1 MQMHSKK
8 IKRILKF
15 TKEFQD
21 SFFYR
26 LPHIDKLRKQQKQS
40 KGKSVKMVTQVLKKE
55 AGNMLP
61 RPVRTMHRR
70 GILRI
75 ALVLVTALILLC
87 VRLGDLM
94 LAKSEHYKELAYDL
108 HTRERQLKAMR
119 GEIQDRNG
127 KVLAAN
133 RTVCTISVIHS
144 QIKDADEVVSALSET
159 LKMQPKDVQKKV
171 EKITAREIIK
181 TNVEKKVGDAIREMD
196 LAGVK
201 VDEDYKRY
209 YPFGSLASKVLGFTG
224 ADNQGI
230 IGLEVSYDEVLKGIG
245 GSILT
250 YTDAAGIELKNT
262 AEQRVEP
269 IAGNTL
275 RLTMDWNIQSFVTQV
290 CLELM
295 EEKQA
300 NEVSCIVMN
309 PQNGE
314 IYAMANVP
322 EFDLNRPFELPEGTT
337 CESEEIRQ
345 DLLNKMW
352 RNANVS
358 DTYEPGSTFKPV
370 TVASAL
376 EEGVVKDGDT
386 YVCKGFETVADYKL
400 KCHVFSTIGSHGSLT
415 VEQALMNSC
424 NPYMIHLALE
434 MGNSRF
440 AYYQSLFGFGKI
452 TGIDLPGET
461 TGIVYGDRMTTID
474 AACNSFGQ
482 TINVNMMQM
491 MAAYCSIINGGMLYQ
506 PHIVKRIESA
516 NGEVVKEYKANLV
529 RQTITASTSKLLR
542 RYLKNT
548 VEEGTAKKAG
558 VTGYSVAGKTGTAQ
572 KGDRKDNKWII
583 SFIGHAPA
591 ENPKFAIYVVIDEPY
606 GTTGTSGSSAD
617 VLTLTHNI
625 LEKLLPYM
633 NVYKDASDE
642 YEDTSSSPDEL
653 TVDGIPAGTASSN

>member
-1 MQMHSKK
+1 
-8 IKRILKF
+8 
-15 TKEFQD
+15 
-21 SFFYR
+21 
-26 LPHIDKLRKQQKQS
+26 
-40 KGKSVKMVTQVLKKE
+40 MVTQVLKKE

-337 CESEEIRQ
+337 CESEEMRQ

-358 DTYEPGSTFKPV
+358 DTYEPGSTFKTV
-370 TVASAL
+370 TAAAAL
-376 EEGVVKDGDT
+376 EAGVVTFNDT
-386 YVCKGFETVADYKL
+386 FSCPGFYIVEDRRIR
-400 KCHVFSTIGSHGSLT
+400 CHKVSGHGSETFL
-415 VEQALMNSC
+415 QGIQNSC
-424 NPYMIHLALE
+424 NPVFIQVGLRLGAERFYSYFEQFELLE
-434 MGNSRF
+434 
-440 AYYQSLFGFGKI
+440 K
-452 TGIDLPGET
+452 TGIDLPGEA
-461 TGIVYGDRMTTID
+461 RTIMHD
-474 AACNSFGQ
+474 PKKIGEVELATISFGQ
-482 TINVNMMQM
+482 SFQLTTLRLLTTISSFV
-491 MAAYCSIINGGMLYQ
+491 NGGHTVV
-506 PHIVKRIESA
+506 PHFGMSISSFDGTSTQKIAYPQGTHVLDEAVSAQMRECLESVVAEGGGNKAYIEGYRI
-516 NGEVVKEYKANLV
+516 G
-529 RQTITASTSKLLR
+529 
-542 RYLKNT
+542 
-548 VEEGTAKKAG
+548 
-558 VTGYSVAGKTGTAQ
+558 GKTATSEKLPRGTG
-572 KGDRKDNKWII
+572 KYI
-583 SFIGHAPA
+583 SSFVGFAPA
-591 ENPKFAIYVVIDEPY
+591 DEPQVIIIMTVDEPQGIYY
-606 GTTGTSGSSAD
+606 GGTIVAPK
-617 VLTLTHNI
+617 VKKIFENI
-625 LEKLLPYM
+625 LPYL
-633 NVYKDASDE
+633 N
-642 YEDTSSSPDEL
+642 L
-653 TVDGIPAGTASSN
+653 

>member
-1 MQMHSKK
+1 
-8 IKRILKF
+8 
-15 TKEFQD
+15 
-21 SFFYR
+21 
-26 LPHIDKLRKQQKQS
+26 
-40 KGKSVKMVTQVLKKE
+40 
-55 AGNMLP
+55 MLP

-337 CESEEIRQ
+337 CESEEMRQ

-358 DTYEPGSTFKPV
+358 DTYEPGSTFKTV
-370 TVASAL
+370 TAAAAL
-376 EEGVVKDGDT
+376 EAGVVTFNDT
-386 YVCKGFETVADYKL
+386 FSCPGFYIVEDRRIR
-400 KCHVFSTIGSHGSLT
+400 CHKVSGHGSETFL
-415 VEQALMNSC
+415 QGIQNSC
-424 NPYMIHLALE
+424 NPVFIQVGLRLGAERFYSYFEQFELLE
-434 MGNSRF
+434 
-440 AYYQSLFGFGKI
+440 K
-452 TGIDLPGET
+452 TGIDLPGEA
-461 TGIVYGDRMTTID
+461 RTIMHD
-474 AACNSFGQ
+474 PKKIGEVELATISFGQ
-482 TINVNMMQM
+482 SFQLTTLRLLTTISSFV
-491 MAAYCSIINGGMLYQ
+491 NGGHTVV
-506 PHIVKRIESA
+506 PHFGMAINSFDGTSTQKIAYPQGTHVLDEAVSAQMRECLESVVAEGGGNKAYIEGYRI
-516 NGEVVKEYKANLV
+516 G
-529 RQTITASTSKLLR
+529 
-542 RYLKNT
+542 
-548 VEEGTAKKAG
+548 
-558 VTGYSVAGKTGTAQ
+558 GKTATSEKLPRGTG
-572 KGDRKDNKWII
+572 KYI
-583 SFIGHAPA
+583 SSFVGFAPA
-591 ENPKFAIYVVIDEPY
+591 DEPQVIIIMTVDEPQGIYY
-606 GTTGTSGSSAD
+606 GGTIVAPK
-617 VLTLTHNI
+617 VKKIFENI
-625 LEKLLPYM
+625 LPYL
-633 NVYKDASDE
+633 N
-642 YEDTSSSPDEL
+642 L
-653 TVDGIPAGTASSN
+653 

>member
-1 MQMHSKK
+1 
-8 IKRILKF
+8 
-15 TKEFQD
+15 
-21 SFFYR
+21 
-26 LPHIDKLRKQQKQS
+26 
-40 KGKSVKMVTQVLKKE
+40 MVTQVLKKE

-337 CESEEIRQ
+337 CENEEMRQ

-358 DTYEPGSTFKPV
+358 DTYEPGSTFKTV
-370 TVASAL
+370 TAAAAL
-376 EEGVVKDGDT
+376 EAGVVTFKDT
-386 YVCKGFETVADYKL
+386 FSCPGFYIVEDRRIR
-400 KCHVFSTIGSHGSLT
+400 CHKVSGHGSETFL
-415 VEQALMNSC
+415 QGIQNSC
-424 NPYMIHLALE
+424 NPVFIQVGLRLGAERFYSYFEQFELLE
-434 MGNSRF
+434 
-440 AYYQSLFGFGKI
+440 K
-452 TGIDLPGET
+452 TGIDLPGEA
-461 TGIVYGDRMTTID
+461 RTIMHD
-474 AACNSFGQ
+474 PKKIGEVELATISFGQ
-482 TINVNMMQM
+482 SFQLTTLRLLTTISSFV
-491 MAAYCSIINGGMLYQ
+491 NGGHTVV
-506 PHIVKRIESA
+506 PHFGMAISSFDGTSTQKISYPQGTQVLDEAVSAQMRECLESVVAEGGGNKAYIEGYRI
-516 NGEVVKEYKANLV
+516 G
-529 RQTITASTSKLLR
+529 
-542 RYLKNT
+542 
-548 VEEGTAKKAG
+548 
-558 VTGYSVAGKTGTAQ
+558 GKTATSEKLPRGTG
-572 KGDRKDNKWII
+572 KYI
-583 SFIGHAPA
+583 SSFVGFAPA
-591 ENPKFAIYVVIDEPY
+591 DDPQVIIIMTVDEPQGIYY
-606 GTTGTSGSSAD
+606 GGTIVAPK
-617 VLTLTHNI
+617 VKKIFENI
-625 LEKLLPYM
+625 LPYL
-633 NVYKDASDE
+633 N
-642 YEDTSSSPDEL
+642 L
-653 TVDGIPAGTASSN
+653 

>member
-1 MQMHSKK
+1 
-8 IKRILKF
+8 
-15 TKEFQD
+15 
-21 SFFYR
+21 
-26 LPHIDKLRKQQKQS
+26 
-40 KGKSVKMVTQVLKKE
+40 
-55 AGNMLP
+55 MLP

-337 CESEEIRQ
+337 CESEEMRQ

-358 DTYEPGSTFKPV
+358 DTYEPGSTFKTV
-370 TVASAL
+370 TAAAAL
-376 EEGVVKDGDT
+376 EAGVVTFKDT
-386 YVCKGFETVADYKL
+386 FSCPGFYIVEDRRIR
-400 KCHVFSTIGSHGSLT
+400 CHKVSGHGSETFL
-415 VEQALMNSC
+415 QGIQNSC
-424 NPYMIHLALE
+424 NPVFIQVGLRLGAERFYSYFEQFELLE
-434 MGNSRF
+434 
-440 AYYQSLFGFGKI
+440 K
-452 TGIDLPGET
+452 TGIDLPGEA
-461 TGIVYGDRMTTID
+461 RTIMHD
-474 AACNSFGQ
+474 PKKIGEVELATISFGQ
-482 TINVNMMQM
+482 SFQLTTLRLLTTISSFV
-491 MAAYCSIINGGMLYQ
+491 NGGHTVV
-506 PHIVKRIESA
+506 PHFGMAISSFDGTSTQKISYPQGTQVLDEAVSAQMRECLESVVAEGGGNKAYIEGYRI
-516 NGEVVKEYKANLV
+516 G
-529 RQTITASTSKLLR
+529 
-542 RYLKNT
+542 
-548 VEEGTAKKAG
+548 
-558 VTGYSVAGKTGTAQ
+558 GKTATSEKLPRGTG
-572 KGDRKDNKWII
+572 KYI
-583 SFIGHAPA
+583 SSFVGFAPA
-591 ENPKFAIYVVIDEPY
+591 DEPQVIIIMTVDEPQGIYY
-606 GTTGTSGSSAD
+606 GGTIVAPK
-617 VLTLTHNI
+617 VKKIFENI
-625 LEKLLPYM
+625 LPYL
-633 NVYKDASDE
+633 N
-642 YEDTSSSPDEL
+642 L
-653 TVDGIPAGTASSN
+653 

>member
-1 MQMHSKK
+1 MHSKK

-70 GILRI
+70 RILRI

-337 CESEEIRQ
+337 CESEEMRQ

-358 DTYEPGSTFKPV
+358 DTYEPGSTFKTV
-370 TVASAL
+370 TAAAAL
-376 EEGVVKDGDT
+376 EAGVVTFNDT
-386 YVCKGFETVADYKL
+386 FSCPGFYIVEDRRIR
-400 KCHVFSTIGSHGSLT
+400 CHKVSGHGSETFL
-415 VEQALMNSC
+415 QGIQNSC
-424 NPYMIHLALE
+424 NPVFIQVGLRLGAERFYSYFEQFELLE
-434 MGNSRF
+434 
-440 AYYQSLFGFGKI
+440 K
-452 TGIDLPGET
+452 TGIDLPGEA
-461 TGIVYGDRMTTID
+461 RTIMHD
-474 AACNSFGQ
+474 PKKIGEVELATISFGQ
-482 TINVNMMQM
+482 SFQLTTLRLLTTISSFV
-491 MAAYCSIINGGMLYQ
+491 NGGHTVV
-506 PHIVKRIESA
+506 PHFGMAISSFDGTSTQKISYPQGTQVLDEAVSAQMRECLESVVAEGGGNKAYIEGYRI
-516 NGEVVKEYKANLV
+516 G
-529 RQTITASTSKLLR
+529 
-542 RYLKNT
+542 
-548 VEEGTAKKAG
+548 
-558 VTGYSVAGKTGTAQ
+558 GKTATSEKLPRGTG
-572 KGDRKDNKWII
+572 KYI
-583 SFIGHAPA
+583 SSFVGFAPA
-591 ENPKFAIYVVIDEPY
+591 DDPQVIIIMTVDEPQGIYY
-606 GTTGTSGSSAD
+606 GGTIVAPK
-617 VLTLTHNI
+617 VKKIFENI
-625 LEKLLPYM
+625 LPYL
-633 NVYKDASDE
+633 N
-642 YEDTSSSPDEL
+642 L
-653 TVDGIPAGTASSN
+653 

>member
-1 MQMHSKK
+1 
-8 IKRILKF
+8 
-15 TKEFQD
+15 
-21 SFFYR
+21 
-26 LPHIDKLRKQQKQS
+26 
-40 KGKSVKMVTQVLKKE
+40 
-55 AGNMLP
+55 MLP

-275 RLTMDWNIQSFVTQV
+275 LLTMDWNIQSFVTQV

-337 CESEEIRQ
+337 CESEEMRQ

-358 DTYEPGSTFKPV
+358 DTYEPGSTFKTV
-370 TVASAL
+370 TAAAAL
-376 EEGVVKDGDT
+376 EAGVVTFKDT
-386 YVCKGFETVADYKL
+386 FSCPGFYIVEDRRIR
-400 KCHVFSTIGSHGSLT
+400 CHKVSGHGSETFL
-415 VEQALMNSC
+415 QGIQNSC
-424 NPYMIHLALE
+424 NPVFIQVGLRLGAERFYSYFEQFELLE
-434 MGNSRF
+434 
-440 AYYQSLFGFGKI
+440 K
-452 TGIDLPGET
+452 TGIDLPGEA
-461 TGIVYGDRMTTID
+461 RTIMHD
-474 AACNSFGQ
+474 PKKIGEVELATISFGQ
-482 TINVNMMQM
+482 SFQLTTLRLLTTISSFV
-491 MAAYCSIINGGMLYQ
+491 NGGHTVV
-506 PHIVKRIESA
+506 PHFGMVISSFDGTSTQKIAYPQGTQVLDEAVSAQMRECLESVVAEGGGNKAYIEGYRI
-516 NGEVVKEYKANLV
+516 G
-529 RQTITASTSKLLR
+529 
-542 RYLKNT
+542 
-548 VEEGTAKKAG
+548 
-558 VTGYSVAGKTGTAQ
+558 GKTATSEKLPRGTG
-572 KGDRKDNKWII
+572 KYI
-583 SFIGHAPA
+583 SSFVGFAPA
-591 ENPKFAIYVVIDEPY
+591 DEPQVIIIMTVDEPQGIYY
-606 GTTGTSGSSAD
+606 GGTIVAPK
-617 VLTLTHNI
+617 VKKIFENI
-625 LEKLLPYM
+625 LPYL
-633 NVYKDASDE
+633 N
-642 YEDTSSSPDEL
+642 L
-653 TVDGIPAGTASSN
+653 

>member
-1 MQMHSKK
+1 MHSKK

-337 CESEEIRQ
+337 CESEEMRQ

-358 DTYEPGSTFKPV
+358 DTYEPGSTFKTV
-370 TVASAL
+370 TAAAAL
-376 EEGVVKDGDT
+376 EAGVVTFKDT
-386 YVCKGFETVADYKL
+386 FSCPGFYIVEDRRIR
-400 KCHVFSTIGSHGSLT
+400 CHKVSGHGSETFL
-415 VEQALMNSC
+415 QGIQNSC
-424 NPYMIHLALE
+424 NPVFIQVGLRLGAERFYSYFEQFELLE
-434 MGNSRF
+434 
-440 AYYQSLFGFGKI
+440 K
-452 TGIDLPGET
+452 TGIDLPGEA
-461 TGIVYGDRMTTID
+461 RTIMHD
-474 AACNSFGQ
+474 PKKIGEVELATISFGQ
-482 TINVNMMQM
+482 SFQLTTLRLLTTISSFV
-491 MAAYCSIINGGMLYQ
+491 NGGHTVV
-506 PHIVKRIESA
+506 PHFGMAISSFDGTSTQKISYPQGTQVLDEAVSAQMRECLESVVAEGGGNKAYIEGYRI
-516 NGEVVKEYKANLV
+516 G
-529 RQTITASTSKLLR
+529 
-542 RYLKNT
+542 
-548 VEEGTAKKAG
+548 
-558 VTGYSVAGKTGTAQ
+558 GKTATSEKLPRGTG
-572 KGDRKDNKWII
+572 KYI
-583 SFIGHAPA
+583 SSFVGFAPA
-591 ENPKFAIYVVIDEPY
+591 DDPQVIIIMTVDEPQGMYY
-606 GTTGTSGSSAD
+606 GGTIVAPK
-617 VLTLTHNI
+617 VKKIFENI
-625 LEKLLPYM
+625 LPYL
-633 NVYKDASDE
+633 N
-642 YEDTSSSPDEL
+642 L
-653 TVDGIPAGTASSN
+653 

>member
-1 MQMHSKK
+1 
-8 IKRILKF
+8 
-15 TKEFQD
+15 
-21 SFFYR
+21 
-26 LPHIDKLRKQQKQS
+26 
-40 KGKSVKMVTQVLKKE
+40 
-55 AGNMLP
+55 MLP

-127 KVLAAN
+127 RVLAAN

-322 EFDLNRPFELPEGTT
+322 EFDLNHPFELPEGTV
-337 CESEEIRQ
+337 CESEEMRQ
-345 DLLNKMW
+345 DLLNNMW

-358 DTYEPGSTFKPV
+358 DTYEPGSTFKTV
-370 TVASAL
+370 TAAAAL
-376 EEGVVKDGDT
+376 EAGVVTFQDT
-386 YVCKGFETVADYKL
+386 FSCPGFYIVEDRRIR
-400 KCHVFSTIGSHGSLT
+400 CHKVSGHGSETFL
-415 VEQALMNSC
+415 QGIQNSC
-424 NPYMIHLALE
+424 NPVFIQVGLRLGAE
-434 MGNSRF
+434 RF
-440 AYYQSLFGFGKI
+440 YSYFEQFELLKK
-452 TGIDLPGET
+452 TGIDLPGEA
-461 TGIVYGDRMTTID
+461 RTIMHD
-474 AACNSFGQ
+474 PKKIGEVELATISFGQ
-482 TINVNMMQM
+482 SFQLTTLRLLTTISSFV
-491 MAAYCSIINGGMLYQ
+491 NGGHTVV
-506 PHIVKRIESA
+506 PHFGMAISSFDGTQKIAYPQGTQVLDEAVSAQMRECLESVVAEGGGNKAYIEGYRI
-516 NGEVVKEYKANLV
+516 G
-529 RQTITASTSKLLR
+529 
-542 RYLKNT
+542 
-548 VEEGTAKKAG
+548 
-558 VTGYSVAGKTGTAQ
+558 GKTATSEKLPRGTG
-572 KGDRKDNKWII
+572 KYI
-583 SFIGHAPA
+583 SSFVGFAPA
-591 ENPKFAIYVVIDEPY
+591 DDPQVIIIMTVDEPQGIYY
-606 GTTGTSGSSAD
+606 GGTIVAPK
-617 VLTLTHNI
+617 VKKIFENI
-625 LEKLLPYM
+625 LPYL
-633 NVYKDASDE
+633 N
-642 YEDTSSSPDEL
+642 L
-653 TVDGIPAGTASSN
+653 

>member
-1 MQMHSKK
+1 
-8 IKRILKF
+8 
-15 TKEFQD
+15 
-21 SFFYR
+21 
-26 LPHIDKLRKQQKQS
+26 
-40 KGKSVKMVTQVLKKE
+40 MVTQVLKKE

-337 CESEEIRQ
+337 CESEEMRQ

-358 DTYEPGSTFKPV
+358 DTYEPGSTFKTV
-370 TVASAL
+370 TAAAAL
-376 EEGVVKDGDT
+376 EAGVVTFKDT
-386 YVCKGFETVADYKL
+386 FSCPGFYIVEDRRIR
-400 KCHVFSTIGSHGSLT
+400 CHKVSGHGSETFL
-415 VEQALMNSC
+415 QGIQNSC
-424 NPYMIHLALE
+424 NPVFIQVGLRLGAERFYSYFEQFELLE
-434 MGNSRF
+434 
-440 AYYQSLFGFGKI
+440 K
-452 TGIDLPGET
+452 TGIDLPGEA
-461 TGIVYGDRMTTID
+461 RTIMHD
-474 AACNSFGQ
+474 PKKIGEVELATISFGQ
-482 TINVNMMQM
+482 SFQLTTLRLLTTISSFV
-491 MAAYCSIINGGMLYQ
+491 NGGHTVV
-506 PHIVKRIESA
+506 PHFGMAISSFDGTSTQKIVYPQGTQVLDEAVSAQMRECLESVVAEGGGNKAYIEGYRI
-516 NGEVVKEYKANLV
+516 G
-529 RQTITASTSKLLR
+529 
-542 RYLKNT
+542 
-548 VEEGTAKKAG
+548 
-558 VTGYSVAGKTGTAQ
+558 GKTATSEKLPRGTG
-572 KGDRKDNKWII
+572 KYI
-583 SFIGHAPA
+583 SSFVGFAPA
-591 ENPKFAIYVVIDEPY
+591 DDPQVIIIMTVDEPQGIYY
-606 GTTGTSGSSAD
+606 GGTIVAPK
-617 VLTLTHNI
+617 VKKIFENI
-625 LEKLLPYM
+625 LPYL
-633 NVYKDASDE
+633 N
-642 YEDTSSSPDEL
+642 L
-653 TVDGIPAGTASSN
+653 

>member
-1 MQMHSKK
+1 
-8 IKRILKF
+8 
-15 TKEFQD
+15 
-21 SFFYR
+21 
-26 LPHIDKLRKQQKQS
+26 
-40 KGKSVKMVTQVLKKE
+40 
-55 AGNMLP
+55 MLP

-159 LKMQPKDVQKKV
+159 LKMQLKDVQKKV

-224 ADNQGI
+224 SDNQGI

-250 YTDAAGIELKNT
+250 YTDAAGIAVVNPAILNGKHGSSP
-262 AEQRVEP
+262 ADRCFP
-269 IAGNTL
+269 IAA
-275 RLTMDWNIQSFVTQV
+275 IQLHGIDAV
-290 CLELM
+290 EIGIID
-295 EEKQA
+295 EEQPIVII

-337 CESEEIRQ
+337 CESEEMRQ

-358 DTYEPGSTFKPV
+358 DTYEPGSTFKTV
-370 TVASAL
+370 TAAAVEA
-376 EEGVVKDGDT
+376 GVVTFKDT
-386 YVCKGFETVADYKL
+386 FSCPGFYIVEDRRIR
-400 KCHVFSTIGSHGSLT
+400 CHKVSGHGSETFL
-415 VEQALMNSC
+415 QGIQNSC
-424 NPYMIHLALE
+424 NPVFIQVGLRLGAERFYSYFEQFELLE
-434 MGNSRF
+434 
-440 AYYQSLFGFGKI
+440 K
-452 TGIDLPGET
+452 TGIDLPGEA
-461 TGIVYGDRMTTID
+461 RTIMHD
-474 AACNSFGQ
+474 PKKIGEVELATISFGQ
-482 TINVNMMQM
+482 SFQLTTLRLLTTISSFV
-491 MAAYCSIINGGMLYQ
+491 NGGHTVV
-506 PHIVKRIESA
+506 PHFGMAISSFDGTSTQKIAYPQGTQVLDEAVSAQMRECLESVVAEGGGNKAYIEGYRI
-516 NGEVVKEYKANLV
+516 G
-529 RQTITASTSKLLR
+529 
-542 RYLKNT
+542 
-548 VEEGTAKKAG
+548 
-558 VTGYSVAGKTGTAQ
+558 GKTATSEKLPRGTG
-572 KGDRKDNKWII
+572 KYI
-583 SFIGHAPA
+583 SSFVGFAPA
-591 ENPKFAIYVVIDEPY
+591 DDPQVIIIMTVDEPQGIYY
-606 GTTGTSGSSAD
+606 GGTIVAPK
-617 VLTLTHNI
+617 VKKIFENI
-625 LEKLLPYM
+625 LPYL
-633 NVYKDASDE
+633 N
-642 YEDTSSSPDEL
+642 L
-653 TVDGIPAGTASSN
+653 

>member
-1 MQMHSKK
+1 
-8 IKRILKF
+8 
-15 TKEFQD
+15 
-21 SFFYR
+21 
-26 LPHIDKLRKQQKQS
+26 
-40 KGKSVKMVTQVLKKE
+40 
-55 AGNMLP
+55 MLP

-337 CESEEIRQ
+337 CESEEMRQ

-358 DTYEPGSTFKPV
+358 DTYEPGSTFKTV
-370 TVASAL
+370 TAAAAL
-376 EEGVVKDGDT
+376 EAGVVTFQDT
-386 YVCKGFETVADYKL
+386 FSCPGFYIVEDRRIR
-400 KCHVFSTIGSHGSLT
+400 CHKVSGHGSETFL
-415 VEQALMNSC
+415 QGIQNSC
-424 NPYMIHLALE
+424 NPVFIQVGLRLGAERFYSYFEQFELLE
-434 MGNSRF
+434 
-440 AYYQSLFGFGKI
+440 K
-452 TGIDLPGET
+452 TGIDLPGEA
-461 TGIVYGDRMTTID
+461 RTIMHD
-474 AACNSFGQ
+474 PKKIGEVELATISFGQ
-482 TINVNMMQM
+482 SFQLTTLRLLTTISSFV
-491 MAAYCSIINGGMLYQ
+491 NGGHTVV
-506 PHIVKRIESA
+506 PHFGMAISSFDGTSTQKISYPQGTQVLDEAVSAQMRECLESVVAEGGGNKAYIEGYRI
-516 NGEVVKEYKANLV
+516 G
-529 RQTITASTSKLLR
+529 
-542 RYLKNT
+542 
-548 VEEGTAKKAG
+548 
-558 VTGYSVAGKTGTAQ
+558 GKTATSEKLPRGTG
-572 KGDRKDNKWII
+572 KYI
-583 SFIGHAPA
+583 SSFVGFAPA
-591 ENPKFAIYVVIDEPY
+591 DDPQVIIIMTVDEPQGIYY
-606 GTTGTSGSSAD
+606 GGTIVAPK
-617 VLTLTHNI
+617 VKKIFENI
-625 LEKLLPYM
+625 LPYL
-633 NVYKDASDE
+633 N
-642 YEDTSSSPDEL
+642 L
-653 TVDGIPAGTASSN
+653 

>member
-1 MQMHSKK
+1 MHSKK

-337 CESEEIRQ
+337 CESEEMRQ

-358 DTYEPGSTFKPV
+358 DTYEPGSTFKTV
-370 TVASAL
+370 TAAAAL
-376 EEGVVKDGDT
+376 EAGVVTFNDT
-386 YVCKGFETVADYKL
+386 FSCPGFYIVEDRRIR
-400 KCHVFSTIGSHGSLT
+400 CHKVSGHGSETFL
-415 VEQALMNSC
+415 QGIQNSC
-424 NPYMIHLALE
+424 NPVFIQVGLRLGAERFYSYFEQFELLE
-434 MGNSRF
+434 
-440 AYYQSLFGFGKI
+440 K
-452 TGIDLPGET
+452 TGIDLPGEA
-461 TGIVYGDRMTTID
+461 RTIMHD
-474 AACNSFGQ
+474 PKKIGEVELATISFGQ
-482 TINVNMMQM
+482 SFQLTTLRLLTTISSFV
-491 MAAYCSIINGGMLYQ
+491 NGGHTVV
-506 PHIVKRIESA
+506 PHFGMAISSFDGTSTQKISYPQGTQVLDEAVSAQMRECLESVVAEGGGNKAYIEGYRI
-516 NGEVVKEYKANLV
+516 G
-529 RQTITASTSKLLR
+529 
-542 RYLKNT
+542 
-548 VEEGTAKKAG
+548 
-558 VTGYSVAGKTGTAQ
+558 GKTATSEKLPRGTG
-572 KGDRKDNKWII
+572 KYI
-583 SFIGHAPA
+583 SSFVGFAPA
-591 ENPKFAIYVVIDEPY
+591 DDPQVIIIMTVDEPQGIYY
-606 GTTGTSGSSAD
+606 GGTIVAPK
-617 VLTLTHNI
+617 VKKIFENI
-625 LEKLLPYM
+625 LPYL
-633 NVYKDASDE
+633 N
-642 YEDTSSSPDEL
+642 L
-653 TVDGIPAGTASSN
+653 

>member
-1 MQMHSKK
+1 MHSKK

-337 CESEEIRQ
+337 CESEEMRQ

-358 DTYEPGSTFKPV
+358 DTYEPGSTFKTV
-370 TVASAL
+370 TAAAAL
-376 EEGVVKDGDT
+376 EAGVVTFKDT
-386 YVCKGFETVADYKL
+386 FSCPGFYIVEDRRIR
-400 KCHVFSTIGSHGSLT
+400 CHKVSGHGSETFL
-415 VEQALMNSC
+415 QGIQNSC
-424 NPYMIHLALE
+424 NPVFIQVGLRLGAERFYSYFEQFELLE
-434 MGNSRF
+434 
-440 AYYQSLFGFGKI
+440 K
-452 TGIDLPGET
+452 TGIDLPGEA
-461 TGIVYGDRMTTID
+461 RTIMHD
-474 AACNSFGQ
+474 PKKIGEVELATISFGQ
-482 TINVNMMQM
+482 SFQLTTLRLLTTISSFV
-491 MAAYCSIINGGMLYQ
+491 NGGHTVV
-506 PHIVKRIESA
+506 PHFGMVISSFDGTSTQKIAYPQGTQVLDEAVSAQMRECLESVVAEGGGNKAYIEGYRI
-516 NGEVVKEYKANLV
+516 G
-529 RQTITASTSKLLR
+529 
-542 RYLKNT
+542 
-548 VEEGTAKKAG
+548 
-558 VTGYSVAGKTGTAQ
+558 GKTATSEKLPRGTG
-572 KGDRKDNKWII
+572 KYI
-583 SFIGHAPA
+583 SSFVGFAPA
-591 ENPKFAIYVVIDEPY
+591 DDPQVIIIMTVDEPQGIYY
-606 GTTGTSGSSAD
+606 GGTIVAPK
-617 VLTLTHNI
+617 VKKIFENI
-625 LEKLLPYM
+625 LPYL
-633 NVYKDASDE
+633 N
-642 YEDTSSSPDEL
+642 L
-653 TVDGIPAGTASSN
+653 

>member
-1 MQMHSKK
+1 MHSKK

-337 CESEEIRQ
+337 CESEEMRQ

-358 DTYEPGSTFKPV
+358 DTYEPGSTFKTV
-370 TVASAL
+370 TAAAAL
-376 EEGVVKDGDT
+376 EAGVVTFKDT
-386 YVCKGFETVADYKL
+386 FSCPGFYIVEDRRIR
-400 KCHVFSTIGSHGSLT
+400 CHKVSGHGSETFL
-415 VEQALMNSC
+415 QGIQNSC
-424 NPYMIHLALE
+424 NPVFIQVGLRLGAERFYSYFEQFELLE
-434 MGNSRF
+434 
-440 AYYQSLFGFGKI
+440 K
-452 TGIDLPGET
+452 TGIDLPGEA
-461 TGIVYGDRMTTID
+461 RTIMHD
-474 AACNSFGQ
+474 PKKIGEVELATISFGQ
-482 TINVNMMQM
+482 SFQLTTLRLLTTISSFV
-491 MAAYCSIINGGMLYQ
+491 NGGHTVV
-506 PHIVKRIESA
+506 PHFGMVISSFDGTSTQKIAYPQGTQVLDEAVSAQMRECLESVVAEGGGNKAYIEGYRI
-516 NGEVVKEYKANLV
+516 G
-529 RQTITASTSKLLR
+529 
-542 RYLKNT
+542 
-548 VEEGTAKKAG
+548 
-558 VTGYSVAGKTGTAQ
+558 GKTATSEKLPRGTG
-572 KGDRKDNKWII
+572 KYI
-583 SFIGHAPA
+583 SSFVGFAPA
-591 ENPKFAIYVVIDEPY
+591 DEPQVIIIMTVDEPQGIYY
-606 GTTGTSGSSAD
+606 GGTIVAPK
-617 VLTLTHNI
+617 VKKIFENI
-625 LEKLLPYM
+625 LPYL
-633 NVYKDASDE
+633 N
-642 YEDTSSSPDEL
+642 L
-653 TVDGIPAGTASSN
+653 

>member
-1 MQMHSKK
+1 MHSKK

-337 CESEEIRQ
+337 CESEEMRQ

-358 DTYEPGSTFKPV
+358 DTYEPGSTFKTV
-370 TVASAL
+370 TAAAAL
-376 EEGVVKDGDT
+376 EAGVVTFKDT
-386 YVCKGFETVADYKL
+386 FSCPGFYIVEDRRIR
-400 KCHVFSTIGSHGSLT
+400 CHKVSGHGSETFL
-415 VEQALMNSC
+415 QGIQNSC
-424 NPYMIHLALE
+424 NPVFIQVGLRLGAERFYSYFEQFELLE
-434 MGNSRF
+434 
-440 AYYQSLFGFGKI
+440 K
-452 TGIDLPGET
+452 TGIDLPGEA
-461 TGIVYGDRMTTID
+461 RTIMHD
-474 AACNSFGQ
+474 PKKIGEVELATISFGQ
-482 TINVNMMQM
+482 SFQLTTLRLLTTISSFV
-491 MAAYCSIINGGMLYQ
+491 NGGHTVV
-506 PHIVKRIESA
+506 PHFGMAISSFDGTSTQKISYPQGTQVLDEAVSAQMRECLESVVAEGGGNKAYIEGYRI
-516 NGEVVKEYKANLV
+516 G
-529 RQTITASTSKLLR
+529 
-542 RYLKNT
+542 
-548 VEEGTAKKAG
+548 
-558 VTGYSVAGKTGTAQ
+558 GKTATSEKLPRGTG
-572 KGDRKDNKWII
+572 KYI
-583 SFIGHAPA
+583 SSFVGFAPA
-591 ENPKFAIYVVIDEPY
+591 DDPQVIIIMTVDEPQGIYY
-606 GTTGTSGSSAD
+606 GGTIVAPK
-617 VLTLTHNI
+617 VKKIFENI
-625 LEKLLPYM
+625 LPYL
-633 NVYKDASDE
+633 N
-642 YEDTSSSPDEL
+642 L
-653 TVDGIPAGTASSN
+653 

>member
-1 MQMHSKK
+1 
-8 IKRILKF
+8 
-15 TKEFQD
+15 
-21 SFFYR
+21 
-26 LPHIDKLRKQQKQS
+26 
-40 KGKSVKMVTQVLKKE
+40 
-55 AGNMLP
+55 MLP

-75 ALVLVTALILLC
+75 ALVLVAALILLC

-337 CESEEIRQ
+337 CENEEMKQ

-358 DTYEPGSTFKPV
+358 DTYEPGSTFKTV
-370 TVASAL
+370 TAAAAL
-376 EEGVVKDGDT
+376 EAGVVTFQDT
-386 YVCKGFETVADYKL
+386 FSCPGFYIVEDRRIR
-400 KCHVFSTIGSHGSLT
+400 CHKVSGHGSETFL
-415 VEQALMNSC
+415 QGIQNSC
-424 NPYMIHLALE
+424 NPVFIQVGLRLGAERFYSYFEQFELLE
-434 MGNSRF
+434 
-440 AYYQSLFGFGKI
+440 K
-452 TGIDLPGET
+452 TGIDLPGEA
-461 TGIVYGDRMTTID
+461 RTIMHD
-474 AACNSFGQ
+474 PKKIGEVELATISFGQ
-482 TINVNMMQM
+482 SFQLTTLRLLTTISSFV
-491 MAAYCSIINGGMLYQ
+491 NGGHTVV
-506 PHIVKRIESA
+506 PHFGMAISSFDGTSTQKISYPQGTQVLDEAVSAQMRECLESVVAEGGGNKAYIEGYRI
-516 NGEVVKEYKANLV
+516 G
-529 RQTITASTSKLLR
+529 
-542 RYLKNT
+542 
-548 VEEGTAKKAG
+548 
-558 VTGYSVAGKTGTAQ
+558 GKTATSEKLPRGTG
-572 KGDRKDNKWII
+572 KYI
-583 SFIGHAPA
+583 SSFVGFAPA
-591 ENPKFAIYVVIDEPY
+591 DDPQVIIIMTVDEPQGIYY
-606 GTTGTSGSSAD
+606 GGTIVAPK
-617 VLTLTHNI
+617 VKKIFENI
-625 LEKLLPYM
+625 LPYL
-633 NVYKDASDE
+633 N
-642 YEDTSSSPDEL
+642 L
-653 TVDGIPAGTASSN
+653 

>member
-1 MQMHSKK
+1 
-8 IKRILKF
+8 
-15 TKEFQD
+15 
-21 SFFYR
+21 
-26 LPHIDKLRKQQKQS
+26 
-40 KGKSVKMVTQVLKKE
+40 
-55 AGNMLP
+55 MLP

-75 ALVLVTALILLC
+75 ALVIVAALILLC

-127 KVLAAN
+127 RVLAAN

-275 RLTMDWNIQSFVTQV
+275 CLTMDWNIQSFVTQV

-322 EFDLNRPFELPEGTT
+322 EFDLNHPFELPEGTV
-337 CESEEIRQ
+337 CESEEMRQ
-345 DLLNKMW
+345 DLLNNMW

-358 DTYEPGSTFKPV
+358 DTYEPGSTFKTV
-370 TVASAL
+370 TAAAAL
-376 EEGVVKDGDT
+376 EAGVVTFQDT
-386 YVCKGFETVADYKL
+386 FSCPGFYIVEDRRIR
-400 KCHVFSTIGSHGSLT
+400 CHKVSGHGSETFL
-415 VEQALMNSC
+415 QGIQNSC
-424 NPYMIHLALE
+424 NPVFIQVGLRLGAE
-434 MGNSRF
+434 RF
-440 AYYQSLFGFGKI
+440 YSYFEQFELLKK
-452 TGIDLPGET
+452 TGIDLPGEA
-461 TGIVYGDRMTTID
+461 RTIMHD
-474 AACNSFGQ
+474 PKKIGEVELATISFGQ
-482 TINVNMMQM
+482 SFQLTTLRLLATISSFV
-491 MAAYCSIINGGMLYQ
+491 NGGHTVV
-506 PHIVKRIESA
+506 PHFGMSISSFDGTSTQKIAYPQGTQVLDEAVSAQMRECLESVVAEGGGNKAYIEGYRI
-516 NGEVVKEYKANLV
+516 G
-529 RQTITASTSKLLR
+529 
-542 RYLKNT
+542 
-548 VEEGTAKKAG
+548 
-558 VTGYSVAGKTGTAQ
+558 GKTATSEKLPRGTG
-572 KGDRKDNKWII
+572 KYI
-583 SFIGHAPA
+583 SSFVGFAPA
-591 ENPKFAIYVVIDEPY
+591 DEPQVIIIMTVDEPQGIYY
-606 GTTGTSGSSAD
+606 GGTIVAPK
-617 VLTLTHNI
+617 VKKIFENI
-625 LEKLLPYM
+625 LPYL
-633 NVYKDASDE
+633 N
-642 YEDTSSSPDEL
+642 L
-653 TVDGIPAGTASSN
+653 

>member
-1 MQMHSKK
+1 
-8 IKRILKF
+8 
-15 TKEFQD
+15 
-21 SFFYR
+21 
-26 LPHIDKLRKQQKQS
+26 
-40 KGKSVKMVTQVLKKE
+40 
-55 AGNMLP
+55 MLP

-337 CESEEIRQ
+337 CESEEMRQ

-358 DTYEPGSTFKPV
+358 DTYEPGSTFKTV
-370 TVASAL
+370 TAAAAL
-376 EEGVVKDGDT
+376 EAGVVTFNDT
-386 YVCKGFETVADYKL
+386 FSCPGFYIVEDRRIR
-400 KCHVFSTIGSHGSLT
+400 CHKVSGHGSETFL
-415 VEQALMNSC
+415 QGIQNSC
-424 NPYMIHLALE
+424 NPVFIQVGLRLGAERFYSYFEQFELLE
-434 MGNSRF
+434 
-440 AYYQSLFGFGKI
+440 K
-452 TGIDLPGET
+452 TGIDLPGEA
-461 TGIVYGDRMTTID
+461 RTIMHD
-474 AACNSFGQ
+474 PKKIGEVELATISFGQ
-482 TINVNMMQM
+482 SFQLTTLRLLTTISSFV
-491 MAAYCSIINGGMLYQ
+491 NGGHTVV
-506 PHIVKRIESA
+506 PHFGMAISSFDGTSTQNIAYPQGTQVLDEAVSAQMRECLESVVAEGGGNKAYIEGYRI
-516 NGEVVKEYKANLV
+516 G
-529 RQTITASTSKLLR
+529 
-542 RYLKNT
+542 
-548 VEEGTAKKAG
+548 
-558 VTGYSVAGKTGTAQ
+558 GKTATSEKLPRGTG
-572 KGDRKDNKWII
+572 KYI
-583 SFIGHAPA
+583 SSFVGFAPA
-591 ENPKFAIYVVIDEPY
+591 DEPQVIIIMTVDEPQGIYY
-606 GTTGTSGSSAD
+606 GGTIVAPK
-617 VLTLTHNI
+617 VKKIFENI
-625 LEKLLPYM
+625 LPYL
-633 NVYKDASDE
+633 N
-642 YEDTSSSPDEL
+642 L
-653 TVDGIPAGTASSN
+653 

>member
-1 MQMHSKK
+1 
-8 IKRILKF
+8 
-15 TKEFQD
+15 
-21 SFFYR
+21 
-26 LPHIDKLRKQQKQS
+26 
-40 KGKSVKMVTQVLKKE
+40 
-55 AGNMLP
+55 MLP

-337 CESEEIRQ
+337 CESEEMRQ

-358 DTYEPGSTFKPV
+358 DTYEPGSTFKTV
-370 TVASAL
+370 TAAAAL
-376 EEGVVKDGDT
+376 EAGVVTFKDT
-386 YVCKGFETVADYKL
+386 FSCPGFYIVEDRRIR
-400 KCHVFSTIGSHGSLT
+400 CHKVSGHGSETFL
-415 VEQALMNSC
+415 QGIQNSC
-424 NPYMIHLALE
+424 NPVFIQVGLRLGAERFYSYFEQFELLE
-434 MGNSRF
+434 
-440 AYYQSLFGFGKI
+440 K
-452 TGIDLPGET
+452 TGIDLPGEA
-461 TGIVYGDRMTTID
+461 RTIMHD
-474 AACNSFGQ
+474 PKKIGEVELATISFGQ
-482 TINVNMMQM
+482 SFQLTTLRLLTTISSFV
-491 MAAYCSIINGGMLYQ
+491 NGGHTVV
-506 PHIVKRIESA
+506 PHFGMVISSFDGTSTQKIAYPQGTQVLDEAFSAQMRECLESVVAEGGGNKAYIEGYRI
-516 NGEVVKEYKANLV
+516 G
-529 RQTITASTSKLLR
+529 
-542 RYLKNT
+542 
-548 VEEGTAKKAG
+548 
-558 VTGYSVAGKTGTAQ
+558 GKTATSEKLPRGTG
-572 KGDRKDNKWII
+572 KYI
-583 SFIGHAPA
+583 SSFVGFAPA
-591 ENPKFAIYVVIDEPY
+591 DEPQVIIIMTVDEPQGIYY
-606 GTTGTSGSSAD
+606 GGTIVAPK
-617 VLTLTHNI
+617 VKKIFENI
-625 LEKLLPYM
+625 LPYL
-633 NVYKDASDE
+633 N
-642 YEDTSSSPDEL
+642 L
-653 TVDGIPAGTASSN
+653 

>member
-1 MQMHSKK
+1 
-8 IKRILKF
+8 
-15 TKEFQD
+15 
-21 SFFYR
+21 
-26 LPHIDKLRKQQKQS
+26 
-40 KGKSVKMVTQVLKKE
+40 MVTQVLKKE

-337 CESEEIRQ
+337 CESEEMRQ

-358 DTYEPGSTFKPV
+358 DTYEPGSTFKTV
-370 TVASAL
+370 TAAAAL
-376 EEGVVKDGDT
+376 EAGVVTFNDT
-386 YVCKGFETVADYKL
+386 FSCPGFYIVEDRRIR
-400 KCHVFSTIGSHGSLT
+400 CHKVSGHGSETFL
-415 VEQALMNSC
+415 QGIQNSC
-424 NPYMIHLALE
+424 NPVFIQVGLRLGAERFYSYFEQFELLE
-434 MGNSRF
+434 
-440 AYYQSLFGFGKI
+440 K
-452 TGIDLPGET
+452 TGIDLPGEA
-461 TGIVYGDRMTTID
+461 RTIMHD
-474 AACNSFGQ
+474 PKKIGEVELATISFGQ
-482 TINVNMMQM
+482 SFQLTTLRLLTTISSFV
-491 MAAYCSIINGGMLYQ
+491 NGGHTVV
-506 PHIVKRIESA
+506 PHFGMAISSFDGTSTQKISYPQGTQVLDEAVSAQMRECLESVVAEGGGNKAYIEGYRI
-516 NGEVVKEYKANLV
+516 G
-529 RQTITASTSKLLR
+529 
-542 RYLKNT
+542 
-548 VEEGTAKKAG
+548 
-558 VTGYSVAGKTGTAQ
+558 GKTATSEKLPRGTG
-572 KGDRKDNKWII
+572 KYI
-583 SFIGHAPA
+583 SSFVGFAPA
-591 ENPKFAIYVVIDEPY
+591 DEPQVIIIMTVDEPQGIYY
-606 GTTGTSGSSAD
+606 GGTIVAPK
-617 VLTLTHNI
+617 VKKIFENI
-625 LEKLLPYM
+625 LPYL
-633 NVYKDASDE
+633 N
-642 YEDTSSSPDEL
+642 L
-653 TVDGIPAGTASSN
+653 

>member
-1 MQMHSKK
+1 
-8 IKRILKF
+8 
-15 TKEFQD
+15 
-21 SFFYR
+21 
-26 LPHIDKLRKQQKQS
+26 
-40 KGKSVKMVTQVLKKE
+40 MVTQVLKKE

-337 CESEEIRQ
+337 CESEEMRQ

-358 DTYEPGSTFKPV
+358 DTYEPGSTFKTV
-370 TVASAL
+370 TAAAAL
-376 EEGVVKDGDT
+376 EAGVVTFNDT
-386 YVCKGFETVADYKL
+386 FSCPGFYIVEDRRIR
-400 KCHVFSTIGSHGSLT
+400 CHKVSGHGSETFL
-415 VEQALMNSC
+415 QGIQNSC
-424 NPYMIHLALE
+424 NPVFIQVGLRLGAERFYSYFEQFELLE
-434 MGNSRF
+434 
-440 AYYQSLFGFGKI
+440 K
-452 TGIDLPGET
+452 TGIDLPGEA
-461 TGIVYGDRMTTID
+461 RTIMHD
-474 AACNSFGQ
+474 PKKIGEVELATISFGQ
-482 TINVNMMQM
+482 SFQLTTLRLLTTISSFV
-491 MAAYCSIINGGMLYQ
+491 NGGHTVV
-506 PHIVKRIESA
+506 PHFGMAISSFDGTSTQKISYPQGTHVLDEAVSAQMRECLESVVAEGGGNKAYIEGYRI
-516 NGEVVKEYKANLV
+516 G
-529 RQTITASTSKLLR
+529 
-542 RYLKNT
+542 
-548 VEEGTAKKAG
+548 
-558 VTGYSVAGKTGTAQ
+558 GKTATSEKLPRGTG
-572 KGDRKDNKWII
+572 KYI
-583 SFIGHAPA
+583 SSFVGFAPA
-591 ENPKFAIYVVIDEPY
+591 DDPQVIIIMTVDEPQGIYY
-606 GTTGTSGSSAD
+606 GGTIVAPK
-617 VLTLTHNI
+617 VKKIFENI
-625 LEKLLPYM
+625 LPYL
-633 NVYKDASDE
+633 N
-642 YEDTSSSPDEL
+642 L
-653 TVDGIPAGTASSN
+653 

>member
-1 MQMHSKK
+1 
-8 IKRILKF
+8 
-15 TKEFQD
+15 
-21 SFFYR
+21 
-26 LPHIDKLRKQQKQS
+26 
-40 KGKSVKMVTQVLKKE
+40 
-55 AGNMLP
+55 MLP

-337 CESEEIRQ
+337 CENEEMRQ

-358 DTYEPGSTFKPV
+358 DTYEPGSTFKTV
-370 TVASAL
+370 TAAAAL
-376 EEGVVKDGDT
+376 EAGVVTFKDT
-386 YVCKGFETVADYKL
+386 FSCPGFYIVEDRRIR
-400 KCHVFSTIGSHGSLT
+400 CHKVSGHGSETFL
-415 VEQALMNSC
+415 QGIQNSC
-424 NPYMIHLALE
+424 NPVFIQVGLRLGAERFYSYFEQFELLE
-434 MGNSRF
+434 
-440 AYYQSLFGFGKI
+440 K
-452 TGIDLPGET
+452 TGIDLPGEA
-461 TGIVYGDRMTTID
+461 RTIMHD
-474 AACNSFGQ
+474 PKKIGEVELATISFGQ
-482 TINVNMMQM
+482 SFQLTTLRLLTTISSFV
-491 MAAYCSIINGGMLYQ
+491 NGGHTVV
-506 PHIVKRIESA
+506 PHFGMAISSFDGTSTQKISYPQGTQVLDEAVSAQMRECLESVVAEGGGNKAYIEGYRI
-516 NGEVVKEYKANLV
+516 G
-529 RQTITASTSKLLR
+529 
-542 RYLKNT
+542 
-548 VEEGTAKKAG
+548 
-558 VTGYSVAGKTGTAQ
+558 GKTATSEKLPRGTG
-572 KGDRKDNKWII
+572 KYI
-583 SFIGHAPA
+583 SSFVGFAPA
-591 ENPKFAIYVVIDEPY
+591 DDPQVIIIMTVDEPQGIYY
-606 GTTGTSGSSAD
+606 GGTIVAPK
-617 VLTLTHNI
+617 VKKIFENI
-625 LEKLLPYM
+625 LPYL
-633 NVYKDASDE
+633 N
-642 YEDTSSSPDEL
+642 L
-653 TVDGIPAGTASSN
+653 

>member
-1 MQMHSKK
+1 
-8 IKRILKF
+8 
-15 TKEFQD
+15 
-21 SFFYR
+21 
-26 LPHIDKLRKQQKQS
+26 
-40 KGKSVKMVTQVLKKE
+40 
-55 AGNMLP
+55 MLP

-337 CESEEIRQ
+337 CESEEMRQ

-358 DTYEPGSTFKPV
+358 DTYEPGSTFKTV
-370 TVASAL
+370 TAAAAL
-376 EEGVVKDGDT
+376 EAGVVTFNDT
-386 YVCKGFETVADYKL
+386 FSCPGFYIVEDRRIR
-400 KCHVFSTIGSHGSLT
+400 CHKVSGHGSETFL
-415 VEQALMNSC
+415 QGIQNSC
-424 NPYMIHLALE
+424 NPVFIQVGLRLGAERFYSYFEQFELLE
-434 MGNSRF
+434 
-440 AYYQSLFGFGKI
+440 K
-452 TGIDLPGET
+452 TGIDLPGEA
-461 TGIVYGDRMTTID
+461 RTIMHD
-474 AACNSFGQ
+474 PKKIGEVELATISFGQ
-482 TINVNMMQM
+482 SFQLTTLRLLTTISSFV
-491 MAAYCSIINGGMLYQ
+491 NGGHTVV
-506 PHIVKRIESA
+506 PHFGMAISSFDGTSTQKISYPQGTQVLDEAVSAQMRECLESVVAEGGGNKAYIEGYRI
-516 NGEVVKEYKANLV
+516 G
-529 RQTITASTSKLLR
+529 
-542 RYLKNT
+542 
-548 VEEGTAKKAG
+548 
-558 VTGYSVAGKTGTAQ
+558 GKTATSEKLPRGTG
-572 KGDRKDNKWII
+572 KYI
-583 SFIGHAPA
+583 SSFVGFAPA
-591 ENPKFAIYVVIDEPY
+591 DDPQVIIIMTVDEPQGIYY
-606 GTTGTSGSSAD
+606 GGTIVAPK
-617 VLTLTHNI
+617 VKKIFENI
-625 LEKLLPYM
+625 LPYL
-633 NVYKDASDE
+633 N
-642 YEDTSSSPDEL
+642 L
-653 TVDGIPAGTASSN
+653 

>member
-1 MQMHSKK
+1 
-8 IKRILKF
+8 
-15 TKEFQD
+15 
-21 SFFYR
+21 
-26 LPHIDKLRKQQKQS
+26 
-40 KGKSVKMVTQVLKKE
+40 MVSDEQLKK
-55 AGNMLP
+55 NKYRRKKVMLK
-61 RPVRTMHRR
+61 RVHTKGMV
-70 GILRI
+70 
-75 ALVLVTALILLC
+75 ALVMVVVILMALGGQVFRINYTHGETYAKAVLDHQTYTSTELPYKRGQILTGDGTVLAYSERVYNLILD
-87 VRLGDLM
+87 VKLM
-94 LAKSEHYKELAYDL
+94 LSDVEYKEPTL
-108 HTRERQLKAMR
+108 
-119 GEIQDRNG
+119 
-127 KVLAAN
+127 
-133 RTVCTISVIHS
+133 
-144 QIKDADEVVSALSET
+144 SALCKYFNLNRSELEQKVSENSQSRYQKLLSNLT
-159 LKMQPKDVQKKV
+159 TDQIADFKNLMADSTEGKNIKGVWFEDSYIRKYPLGTFASDVV
-171 EKITAREIIK
+171 GFASA
-181 TNVEKKVGDAIREMD
+181 TNGGELGIESQYDEE
-196 LAGVK
+196 LTGTNGTTYSY
-201 VDEDYKRY
+201 VDE
-209 YPFGSLASKVLGFTG
+209 
-224 ADNQGI
+224 
-230 IGLEVSYDEVLKGIG
+230 GLEVTETQKNAVDGNNIVTTLDYNVQ
-245 GSILT
+245 SI
-250 YTDAAGIELKNT
+250 IEKCILEYNEEKPSKNT
-262 AEQRVEP
+262 AVVVADP
-269 IAGNTL
+269 
-275 RLTMDWNIQSFVTQV
+275 S
-290 CLELM
+290 
-295 EEKQA
+295 
-300 NEVSCIVMN
+300 
-309 PQNGE
+309 NGE
-314 IYAMANVP
+314 ILGMASYPTFN
-322 EFDLNRPFELPEGTT
+322 LNDPRKLTGMYTD
-337 CESEEIRQ
+337 EEIK
-345 DLLNKMW
+345 DMSDEEY
-352 RNANVS
+352 RNNLYSLWTNYCVS
-358 DTYEPGSTFKPV
+358 ESYEPGSTFKPV

-491 MAAYCSIINGGMLYQ
+491 MAAYCSIINGGMFYQ

>member
-1 MQMHSKK
+1 
-8 IKRILKF
+8 
-15 TKEFQD
+15 
-21 SFFYR
+21 
-26 LPHIDKLRKQQKQS
+26 
-40 KGKSVKMVTQVLKKE
+40 
-55 AGNMLP
+55 MLP

-322 EFDLNRPFELPEGTT
+322 EFDLNRPFEIPEGTT
-337 CESEEIRQ
+337 CESEEMRQ

-358 DTYEPGSTFKPV
+358 DTYEPGSTFKTV
-370 TVASAL
+370 TAAAAL
-376 EEGVVKDGDT
+376 EAGVVTFNDT
-386 YVCKGFETVADYKL
+386 FSCPGFYIVEDRRIR
-400 KCHVFSTIGSHGSLT
+400 CHKVSGHGSETFL
-415 VEQALMNSC
+415 QGIQNSC
-424 NPYMIHLALE
+424 NPVFIQVGLRLGAERFYSYFEQFELLE
-434 MGNSRF
+434 
-440 AYYQSLFGFGKI
+440 K
-452 TGIDLPGET
+452 TGIDLPGEA
-461 TGIVYGDRMTTID
+461 RTIMHD
-474 AACNSFGQ
+474 PKKIGEVELATISFGQ
-482 TINVNMMQM
+482 SFQLTTLRLLTTISSFV
-491 MAAYCSIINGGMLYQ
+491 NGGHTVV
-506 PHIVKRIESA
+506 PHFGMAISSFDGTGTQKIAYPQGTHVLDEAVSAQMRECLESVVAEGGGNKAYIEGYRI
-516 NGEVVKEYKANLV
+516 G
-529 RQTITASTSKLLR
+529 
-542 RYLKNT
+542 
-548 VEEGTAKKAG
+548 
-558 VTGYSVAGKTGTAQ
+558 GKTATSEKLPRGTG
-572 KGDRKDNKWII
+572 KYI
-583 SFIGHAPA
+583 SSFVGFAPA
-591 ENPKFAIYVVIDEPY
+591 DEPQVIIIMTVDEPQGIYY
-606 GTTGTSGSSAD
+606 GGTIVAPK
-617 VLTLTHNI
+617 VKKIFENI
-625 LEKLLPYM
+625 LPYL
-633 NVYKDASDE
+633 N
-642 YEDTSSSPDEL
+642 L
-653 TVDGIPAGTASSN
+653 

>member
-1 MQMHSKK
+1 
-8 IKRILKF
+8 
-15 TKEFQD
+15 
-21 SFFYR
+21 
-26 LPHIDKLRKQQKQS
+26 
-40 KGKSVKMVTQVLKKE
+40 
-55 AGNMLP
+55 MLP

-127 KVLAAN
+127 RVLAAN

-144 QIKDADEVVSALSET
+144 QIKDADEVVSALSEI

-250 YTDAAGIELKNT
+250 YTDAAGIELENT

-337 CESEEIRQ
+337 CESEEMRQ

-358 DTYEPGSTFKPV
+358 DTYEPGSTFKTV
-370 TVASAL
+370 TAAAAL
-376 EEGVVKDGDT
+376 EAGVVTFQDT
-386 YVCKGFETVADYKL
+386 FSCPGFYIVEDRRIR
-400 KCHVFSTIGSHGSLT
+400 CHKVSGHGSETFL
-415 VEQALMNSC
+415 QGIQNSC
-424 NPYMIHLALE
+424 NPVFIQVGLRLGAERFYSYFEQFELLE
-434 MGNSRF
+434 
-440 AYYQSLFGFGKI
+440 K
-452 TGIDLPGET
+452 TGIDLPGEA
-461 TGIVYGDRMTTID
+461 RTIMHD
-474 AACNSFGQ
+474 PKKIGEVELATISFGQ
-482 TINVNMMQM
+482 SFQLTTLRLLTTISSFV
-491 MAAYCSIINGGMLYQ
+491 NGGHTVV
-506 PHIVKRIESA
+506 PHFGMAISSFDGTSTQKIASPQGTQVLDEAVSAQMRECLESVVAEGGGNKAYIEGYRI
-516 NGEVVKEYKANLV
+516 G
-529 RQTITASTSKLLR
+529 
-542 RYLKNT
+542 
-548 VEEGTAKKAG
+548 
-558 VTGYSVAGKTGTAQ
+558 GKTATSEKLPRGTG
-572 KGDRKDNKWII
+572 KYI
-583 SFIGHAPA
+583 SSFVGFAPA
-591 ENPKFAIYVVIDEPY
+591 DEPQVIIIMTVDEPQGIYY
-606 GTTGTSGSSAD
+606 GGTIVAPK
-617 VLTLTHNI
+617 VKKIFENI
-625 LEKLLPYM
+625 LPYL
-633 NVYKDASDE
+633 N
-642 YEDTSSSPDEL
+642 L
-653 TVDGIPAGTASSN
+653 

>member
-1 MQMHSKK
+1 
-8 IKRILKF
+8 
-15 TKEFQD
+15 
-21 SFFYR
+21 
-26 LPHIDKLRKQQKQS
+26 
-40 KGKSVKMVTQVLKKE
+40 MVTQVLKKE

-337 CESEEIRQ
+337 CESEEMRQ

-358 DTYEPGSTFKPV
+358 DTYEPGSTFKTV
-370 TVASAL
+370 TAAAAL
-376 EEGVVKDGDT
+376 EAGVVTFKDT
-386 YVCKGFETVADYKL
+386 FSCPGFYIVEDRRIR
-400 KCHVFSTIGSHGSLT
+400 CHKVSGHGSETFL
-415 VEQALMNSC
+415 QGIQNSC
-424 NPYMIHLALE
+424 NPVFIQVGLRLGAEHFYSYFEQFELLE
-434 MGNSRF
+434 
-440 AYYQSLFGFGKI
+440 K
-452 TGIDLPGET
+452 TGIDLPGEA
-461 TGIVYGDRMTTID
+461 RTIMHD
-474 AACNSFGQ
+474 PKKIGEVELATISFGQ
-482 TINVNMMQM
+482 SFQLTTLRLLTTISSFV
-491 MAAYCSIINGGMLYQ
+491 NGGHTVV
-506 PHIVKRIESA
+506 PHFGMAISSFDGTSTQKIAYPQGTQVLDEAVSAQMRECLESVVAEGGGNKAYIEGYRI
-516 NGEVVKEYKANLV
+516 G
-529 RQTITASTSKLLR
+529 
-542 RYLKNT
+542 
-548 VEEGTAKKAG
+548 
-558 VTGYSVAGKTGTAQ
+558 GKTATSEKLPRGTG
-572 KGDRKDNKWII
+572 KYI
-583 SFIGHAPA
+583 SSFVGFAPA
-591 ENPKFAIYVVIDEPY
+591 DEPQVIIIMTVDEPQGIYY
-606 GTTGTSGSSAD
+606 GGTIVAPK
-617 VLTLTHNI
+617 VKKIFENI
-625 LEKLLPYM
+625 LPYL
-633 NVYKDASDE
+633 N
-642 YEDTSSSPDEL
+642 L
-653 TVDGIPAGTASSN
+653 

>member
-1 MQMHSKK
+1 
-8 IKRILKF
+8 
-15 TKEFQD
+15 
-21 SFFYR
+21 
-26 LPHIDKLRKQQKQS
+26 
-40 KGKSVKMVTQVLKKE
+40 
-55 AGNMLP
+55 MLP

-127 KVLAAN
+127 RVLAAN

-144 QIKDADEVVSALSET
+144 QIKDADEVVSALSEI

-337 CESEEIRQ
+337 CESEEMRQ

-358 DTYEPGSTFKPV
+358 DTYEPGSTFKTV
-370 TVASAL
+370 TAAAAL
-376 EEGVVKDGDT
+376 EAGVVTFQDT
-386 YVCKGFETVADYKL
+386 FSCPGFYIVEDRRIR
-400 KCHVFSTIGSHGSLT
+400 CHKVSGHGSETFL
-415 VEQALMNSC
+415 QGIQNSC
-424 NPYMIHLALE
+424 NPVFIQVGLRLGAERFYSYFEQFELLE
-434 MGNSRF
+434 
-440 AYYQSLFGFGKI
+440 K
-452 TGIDLPGET
+452 TGIDLPGEA
-461 TGIVYGDRMTTID
+461 RTIMHD
-474 AACNSFGQ
+474 PKKIGEVELATISFGQ
-482 TINVNMMQM
+482 SFQLTTLRLLTTISSFV
-491 MAAYCSIINGGMLYQ
+491 NGGHTVV
-506 PHIVKRIESA
+506 PHFGMAISSFDGTSTQKIASPQGTQVLDEAVSAQMRECLESVVAEGGGNKAYIEGYRI
-516 NGEVVKEYKANLV
+516 G
-529 RQTITASTSKLLR
+529 
-542 RYLKNT
+542 
-548 VEEGTAKKAG
+548 
-558 VTGYSVAGKTGTAQ
+558 GKTATSEKLPRGTG
-572 KGDRKDNKWII
+572 KYI
-583 SFIGHAPA
+583 SSFVGFAPA
-591 ENPKFAIYVVIDEPY
+591 DEPQVIIIMTVDEPQGIYY
-606 GTTGTSGSSAD
+606 GGTIVAPK
-617 VLTLTHNI
+617 VKKIFENI
-625 LEKLLPYM
+625 LPYL
-633 NVYKDASDE
+633 N
-642 YEDTSSSPDEL
+642 L
-653 TVDGIPAGTASSN
+653 

>member
-1 MQMHSKK
+1 
-8 IKRILKF
+8 
-15 TKEFQD
+15 
-21 SFFYR
+21 
-26 LPHIDKLRKQQKQS
+26 
-40 KGKSVKMVTQVLKKE
+40 
-55 AGNMLP
+55 MLP

-127 KVLAAN
+127 RVLAAN

-322 EFDLNRPFELPEGTT
+322 EFDLNHPFELPEGTV
-337 CESEEIRQ
+337 CESEEMRQ
-345 DLLNKMW
+345 DLLNNMW

-358 DTYEPGSTFKPV
+358 DTYEPGSTFKTV
-370 TVASAL
+370 TAAAAL
-376 EEGVVKDGDT
+376 EAGVVTFQDT
-386 YVCKGFETVADYKL
+386 FSCPGFYIVEDRRIR
-400 KCHVFSTIGSHGSLT
+400 CHKVSGHGSETFL
-415 VEQALMNSC
+415 QGIQNSC
-424 NPYMIHLALE
+424 NPVFIQVGLRLGAE
-434 MGNSRF
+434 RF
-440 AYYQSLFGFGKI
+440 YSYFEQFELLKK
-452 TGIDLPGET
+452 TGIDLPGEA
-461 TGIVYGDRMTTID
+461 RTIMHD
-474 AACNSFGQ
+474 PKKIGEVELATISFGQ
-482 TINVNMMQM
+482 SFQLTTLRLLATISSFV
-491 MAAYCSIINGGMLYQ
+491 NGGHTVV
-506 PHIVKRIESA
+506 PHFGMAISSFDGTSIQKIAYPQGTQVLDEAVSAQMRECLESVVAEGGGNKAYIEGYRI
-516 NGEVVKEYKANLV
+516 G
-529 RQTITASTSKLLR
+529 
-542 RYLKNT
+542 
-548 VEEGTAKKAG
+548 
-558 VTGYSVAGKTGTAQ
+558 GKTATSEKLPRGTG
-572 KGDRKDNKWII
+572 KYI
-583 SFIGHAPA
+583 SSFVGFAPA
-591 ENPKFAIYVVIDEPY
+591 DDPQVIIIMTVDEPQGIYY
-606 GTTGTSGSSAD
+606 GGTIVAPK
-617 VLTLTHNI
+617 VKKIFENI
-625 LEKLLPYM
+625 LPYL
-633 NVYKDASDE
+633 N
-642 YEDTSSSPDEL
+642 L
-653 TVDGIPAGTASSN
+653 

>member
-1 MQMHSKK
+1 
-8 IKRILKF
+8 
-15 TKEFQD
+15 
-21 SFFYR
+21 
-26 LPHIDKLRKQQKQS
+26 
-40 KGKSVKMVTQVLKKE
+40 MVTQVLKKE

-337 CESEEIRQ
+337 CENEEMKQ

-358 DTYEPGSTFKPV
+358 DTYEPGSTFKTV
-370 TVASAL
+370 TAAAAL
-376 EEGVVKDGDT
+376 EAGVVTFQDT
-386 YVCKGFETVADYKL
+386 FSCPGFYIVEDRRIR
-400 KCHVFSTIGSHGSLT
+400 CHKVSGHGSETFL
-415 VEQALMNSC
+415 QGIQNSC
-424 NPYMIHLALE
+424 NPVFIQVGLRLGAERFYSYFEQFELLE
-434 MGNSRF
+434 
-440 AYYQSLFGFGKI
+440 K
-452 TGIDLPGET
+452 TGIDLPGEA
-461 TGIVYGDRMTTID
+461 RTIMHD
-474 AACNSFGQ
+474 PKKIGEVELATISFGQ
-482 TINVNMMQM
+482 SFQLTTLRLLTTISSFV
-491 MAAYCSIINGGMLYQ
+491 NGGHTVV
-506 PHIVKRIESA
+506 PHFGMAISSFDGTSTQKISYPQGTQVLDEAVSAQMRECLESVVAEGGGNKAYIEGYRI
-516 NGEVVKEYKANLV
+516 G
-529 RQTITASTSKLLR
+529 
-542 RYLKNT
+542 
-548 VEEGTAKKAG
+548 
-558 VTGYSVAGKTGTAQ
+558 GKTATSEKLPRGTG
-572 KGDRKDNKWII
+572 KYI
-583 SFIGHAPA
+583 SSFVGFAPA
-591 ENPKFAIYVVIDEPY
+591 DDPQVIIIMTVDEPQGIYY
-606 GTTGTSGSSAD
+606 GGTIVAPK
-617 VLTLTHNI
+617 VKKIFENI
-625 LEKLLPYM
+625 LPYL
-633 NVYKDASDE
+633 N
-642 YEDTSSSPDEL
+642 L
-653 TVDGIPAGTASSN
+653 

>member
-1 MQMHSKK
+1 MYSQRQMQMHSKK

-337 CESEEIRQ
+337 CESEEMRQ

-358 DTYEPGSTFKPV
+358 DTYEPGSTFKTV
-370 TVASAL
+370 TAAAAL
-376 EEGVVKDGDT
+376 EAGVVTFQDT
-386 YVCKGFETVADYKL
+386 FSCPGFYIVEDRRIR
-400 KCHVFSTIGSHGSLT
+400 CHKVSGHGSETFL
-415 VEQALMNSC
+415 QGIQNSC
-424 NPYMIHLALE
+424 NPVFIQVGLRLGAERFYSYFEQFELLE
-434 MGNSRF
+434 
-440 AYYQSLFGFGKI
+440 K
-452 TGIDLPGET
+452 TGIDLPGEA
-461 TGIVYGDRMTTID
+461 RTIMHD
-474 AACNSFGQ
+474 PKKIGEVELATISFGQ
-482 TINVNMMQM
+482 SFQLTTLRLLTTISSFV
-491 MAAYCSIINGGMLYQ
+491 NGGHTVV
-506 PHIVKRIESA
+506 PHFGMAISSFDGTSTQKISYPQGTQVLDEAVSAQMRECLESVVAEGGGNKAYIEGYRI
-516 NGEVVKEYKANLV
+516 G
-529 RQTITASTSKLLR
+529 
-542 RYLKNT
+542 
-548 VEEGTAKKAG
+548 
-558 VTGYSVAGKTGTAQ
+558 GKTATSEKLPRGTG
-572 KGDRKDNKWII
+572 KYI
-583 SFIGHAPA
+583 SSFVGFAPA
-591 ENPKFAIYVVIDEPY
+591 DDPQVIIIMTVDEPQGIYY
-606 GTTGTSGSSAD
+606 GGTIVAPK
-617 VLTLTHNI
+617 VKKIFENI
-625 LEKLLPYM
+625 LPYL
-633 NVYKDASDE
+633 N
-642 YEDTSSSPDEL
+642 L
-653 TVDGIPAGTASSN
+653 

>member
-1 MQMHSKK
+1 
-8 IKRILKF
+8 
-15 TKEFQD
+15 
-21 SFFYR
+21 
-26 LPHIDKLRKQQKQS
+26 
-40 KGKSVKMVTQVLKKE
+40 
-55 AGNMLP
+55 MLP

-337 CESEEIRQ
+337 CENEEMRQ

-358 DTYEPGSTFKPV
+358 DTYEPGSTFKTV
-370 TVASAL
+370 TAAAAL
-376 EEGVVKDGDT
+376 EAGVVTFKDT
-386 YVCKGFETVADYKL
+386 FSCPGFYIVEDRRIR
-400 KCHVFSTIGSHGSLT
+400 CHKVSGHGSETFL
-415 VEQALMNSC
+415 QGIQNSC
-424 NPYMIHLALE
+424 NPVFIQVGLRLGAERFYSYFEQFELLE
-434 MGNSRF
+434 
-440 AYYQSLFGFGKI
+440 K
-452 TGIDLPGET
+452 TGIDLPGEA
-461 TGIVYGDRMTTID
+461 RTIMHD
-474 AACNSFGQ
+474 PKKIGEVELATISFGQ
-482 TINVNMMQM
+482 SFQLTTLRLLTTISSFV
-491 MAAYCSIINGGMLYQ
+491 NGGHTVV
-506 PHIVKRIESA
+506 PHFGMAISSFDGTSTQKNAYPKGTQVLDEAVSAQMRECLESVVAEGGGNKAYIEGYRI
-516 NGEVVKEYKANLV
+516 G
-529 RQTITASTSKLLR
+529 
-542 RYLKNT
+542 
-548 VEEGTAKKAG
+548 
-558 VTGYSVAGKTGTAQ
+558 GKTATSEKLPRGTG
-572 KGDRKDNKWII
+572 KYI
-583 SFIGHAPA
+583 SSFVGFAPA
-591 ENPKFAIYVVIDEPY
+591 DDPQVIIIMTVDEPQGIYY
-606 GTTGTSGSSAD
+606 GGTIVAPK
-617 VLTLTHNI
+617 VKKIFENI
-625 LEKLLPYM
+625 LPYL
-633 NVYKDASDE
+633 N
-642 YEDTSSSPDEL
+642 L
-653 TVDGIPAGTASSN
+653 

>member
-1 MQMHSKK
+1 MHSKK

-181 TNVEKKVGDAIREMD
+181 TNVEKEVGDAIREMD

-322 EFDLNRPFELPEGTT
+322 EFDLNHPFELPEGTT
-337 CESEEIRQ
+337 CENE
-345 DLLNKMW
+345 
-352 RNANVS
+352 
-358 DTYEPGSTFKPV
+358 
-370 TVASAL
+370 
-376 EEGVVKDGDT
+376 
-386 YVCKGFETVADYKL
+386 
-400 KCHVFSTIGSHGSLT
+400 
-415 VEQALMNSC
+415 
-424 NPYMIHLALE
+424 
-434 MGNSRF
+434 
-440 AYYQSLFGFGKI
+440 
-452 TGIDLPGET
+452 
-461 TGIVYGDRMTTID
+461 
-474 AACNSFGQ
+474 
-482 TINVNMMQM
+482 
-491 MAAYCSIINGGMLYQ
+491 
-506 PHIVKRIESA
+506 
-516 NGEVVKEYKANLV
+516 
-529 RQTITASTSKLLR
+529 
-542 RYLKNT
+542 
-548 VEEGTAKKAG
+548 
-558 VTGYSVAGKTGTAQ
+558 
-572 KGDRKDNKWII
+572 
-583 SFIGHAPA
+583 
-591 ENPKFAIYVVIDEPY
+591 
-606 GTTGTSGSSAD
+606 
-617 VLTLTHNI
+617 
-625 LEKLLPYM
+625 
-633 NVYKDASDE
+633 
-642 YEDTSSSPDEL
+642 
-653 TVDGIPAGTASSN
+653 

>member
-1 MQMHSKK
+1 
-8 IKRILKF
+8 
-15 TKEFQD
+15 
-21 SFFYR
+21 
-26 LPHIDKLRKQQKQS
+26 
-40 KGKSVKMVTQVLKKE
+40 MVSDEQLKK
-55 AGNMLP
+55 NKYRRKKVMLK
-61 RPVRTMHRR
+61 RVHTKGMV
-70 GILRI
+70 
-75 ALVLVTALILLC
+75 ALVMVVVILMALGGQVFRINYTHGETYAKAVLDHQTYTSTELPYKRGQILTGDGTVLAYSERVYNLILD
-87 VRLGDLM
+87 VKLM
-94 LAKSEHYKELAYDL
+94 LSDGEYKEPTL
-108 HTRERQLKAMR
+108 
-119 GEIQDRNG
+119 
-127 KVLAAN
+127 
-133 RTVCTISVIHS
+133 
-144 QIKDADEVVSALSET
+144 SALCKYFNLNRSELEQKVSENSQSRYQKLLSNLT
-159 LKMQPKDVQKKV
+159 TDQIADFKNLMADSTEGKNIKGVWFEDSYIRKYPLGTFASDVV
-171 EKITAREIIK
+171 GFASA
-181 TNVEKKVGDAIREMD
+181 TNGGELGIESQYDEE
-196 LAGVK
+196 LTGTNGTTYSY
-201 VDEDYKRY
+201 VDE
-209 YPFGSLASKVLGFTG
+209 
-224 ADNQGI
+224 
-230 IGLEVSYDEVLKGIG
+230 GLEVTETQKNAVDGNNIVTTLDYNVQ
-245 GSILT
+245 SI
-250 YTDAAGIELKNT
+250 IEKCILEYNEEKPSKNT
-262 AEQRVEP
+262 AVVVADP
-269 IAGNTL
+269 Y
-275 RLTMDWNIQSFVTQV
+275 
-290 CLELM
+290 
-295 EEKQA
+295 
-300 NEVSCIVMN
+300 
-309 PQNGE
+309 NGE
-314 IYAMANVP
+314 ILGMASYPTFN
-322 EFDLNRPFELPEGTT
+322 LNDPRKLTGMYTD
-337 CESEEIRQ
+337 EEIK
-345 DLLNKMW
+345 DMSDEEY
-352 RNANVS
+352 RNNLYSLWTNYCVS
-358 DTYEPGSTFKPV
+358 ESYEPGSTFKPV